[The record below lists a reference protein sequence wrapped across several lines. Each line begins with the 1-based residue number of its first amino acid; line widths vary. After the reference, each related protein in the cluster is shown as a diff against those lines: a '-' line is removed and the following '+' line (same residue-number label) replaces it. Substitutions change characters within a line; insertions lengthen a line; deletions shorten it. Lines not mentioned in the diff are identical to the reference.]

1 MILKQQID
9 VFSITKSNELKILTR
24 TEFYFKF
31 IKYFQALTVFFLSRI
46 SNLKETKGLK
56 ILQRNMLK
64 SKKNYIQCII
74 FFATIA
80 WCPENSS

>member
-64 SKKNYIQCII
+64 SKKNYIQSII

>member
-9 VFSITKSNELKILTR
+9 VISITKSNELKILTR

-64 SKKNYIQCII
+64 SKKNYIQSII